1 MKHRS
6 HPSPI
11 KHNSFIW
18 KIIWRGKSSRNYFLE
33 MPRSHPKMLKFENC
47 TRKTELCIGAQ
58 YQFVLLHGL
67 ECSLFFVKRSDLKRT
82 SKWVI
87 QLGGG
92 GGGEGVWRANPKKN
106 SLNWTFSKLWYCCSG
121 AWRLISRAVTVK
133 TSGDSKRKLRLRL
146 QKQQYFYETRL
157 FCSSIFF
164 DKRIWLYFIWN

>member
-92 GGGEGVWRANPKKN
+92 GGLESQPLENFAN
-106 SLNWTFSKLWYCCSG
+106 LNFLK
-121 AWRLISRAVTVK
+121 ALILLFWCLK
-133 TSGDSKRKLRLRL
+133 TNLKGCDS
-146 QKQQYFYETRL
+146 E
-157 FCSSIFF
+157 
-164 DKRIWLYFIWN
+164 N